1 MKIARITNDGKLLIK
16 GKLIEF
22 DPTTNI
28 ELNKILRGWGGGYT
42 VNDETPNVYYV
53 KGLISGIVFPQT
65 IFEIGKTY
73 ALSFKII
80 KTSGD
85 ILSLSGHSASFK
97 DIEVYLDDE
106 LIGNNWVGLRNTYPN
121 DNLEHTYKVLLTF
134 TDTVGDSSLYV
145 QINRD
150 NNYSTEYTAEIYDLK
165 LEKVED
171 EKVSF
176 KPNGDLIIYGELV
189 EKVVPLPPE
198 DEIWIYGTFTTTY
211 EIGQLLGNYGSN
223 ATVVDFYY
231 DNDHYVIKASG
242 TNLGE
247 RFCSAFNT
255 NGNTVIFGSQFSL
268 TAAFHVAPNAT
279 FIILNN
285 ALVIRTQNWYMQAKK
300 IYVLDNLV
308 ETYKAQTVA
317 IASIGEVL
325 PLSNYTTVMPRI
337 TPDGTLVLGELIE
350 GVNLE
355 LMILTENPVDN
366 LEPLPTGGTYEL
378 IQGSLYSHGS
388 ETTPATFSNGKLT
401 DGSWGVAYNT
411 DSGYSRRVNLDNRNT
426 DESIWLFDLK
436 AEYTIASII
445 VEWERY
451 TNEQY
456 RGDYLRVEYSTD
468 NQSYTE
474 LQTIDVS
481 EKMRGAYREEWKDI
495 DDKARYVKIIAKNYI
510 NKYMM
515 INEVGI
521 IGT

>member
-106 LIGNNWVGLRNTYPN
+106 LIGNNWGGGLRNTYPN

-134 TDTVGDSSLYV
+134 TGTAGDSSFYV

-150 NNYSTEYTAEIYDLK
+150 NNYLTEYTAEIYDLK

-171 EKVSF
+171 GKVSF
-176 KPNGDLIIYGELV
+176 KPNGDLIIYGKLV
-189 EKVVPLPPE
+189 KEVVPLPPE
-198 DEIWIYGTFTTTY
+198 DE
-211 EIGQLLGNYGSN
+211 
-223 ATVVDFYY
+223 
-231 DNDHYVIKASG
+231 
-242 TNLGE
+242 
-247 RFCSAFNT
+247 
-255 NGNTVIFGSQFSL
+255 
-268 TAAFHVAPNAT
+268 
-279 FIILNN
+279 
-285 ALVIRTQNWYMQAKK
+285 
-300 IYVLDNLV
+300 
-308 ETYKAQTVA
+308 
-317 IASIGEVL
+317 
-325 PLSNYTTVMPRI
+325 SNYTIIMPRI

-401 DGSWGVAYNT
+401 DGSWGGAYST
-411 DSGYSRRVNLDNRNT
+411 DSGYSRRVNLDNSNT

-451 TNEQY
+451 TNEHY

-510 NKYMM
+510 NKYMI